1 MRECAGWSVP
11 LLFAYGK
18 NRFFH
23 DVVDMEGIFC
33 SSCNVFSQIH
43 HKSIITKLYLRIH
56 KVQMSRI
63 VTKPTKWHV
72 RPAKTQISLIR
83 VFTVHLRKAMILS
96 YPLSAPRRLWSDWTD
111 AQADLS
117 LRWAHTCHFVGFVTM
132 RLKCKSIVLIS
143 SSLYINYWPFDEGI
157 FQDINM
163 SFFHM
168 IFLIKVYEYIWSYLV
183 DLFASKRS
191 ERNRHA

>member
-1 MRECAGWSVP
+1 MRRLICA
-11 LLFAYGK
+11 F
-18 NRFFH
+18 
-23 DVVDMEGIFC
+23 VVRIWQKQ
-33 SSCNVFSQIH
+33 VFSRTWLTWKGYSVAPAMSSAKYTI
-43 HKSIITKLYLRIH
+43 KVSLPNCTYEVH

-83 VFTVHLRKAMILS
+83 AFAVHLRKAMILS
-96 YPLSAPRRLWSDWTD
+96 YPLSALRRLWSDWTD

-143 SSLYINYWPFDEGI
+143 SSLYINYWPSDEGI
-157 FQDINM
+157 FQYINM
-163 SFFHM
+163 SF
-168 IFLIKVYEYIWSYLV
+168 LY
-183 DLFASKRS
+183 DLFDKSVRIYMTVFGGPLCTQKIWTKPS
-191 ERNRHA
+191 CLTN